1 MYQLIIIL
9 HVLFGLGIIGL
20 VMMQQGKGADAG
32 AAFGSGSSG
41 GASGTVFGAQGA
53 ASFLSRATAVLA
65 VLFFS
70 SSLGLAIYHG
80 QQGERTDIM
89 DAPTKGVQQD
99 MPFVKDAAPVAV
111 PSIESQQAEIPVP
124 QSDATVNKLVE
135 KVLEA
140 PVTKEAPEII
150 QQQQSFKEKTTESY
164 EKVKASSIETGQVI
178 QETTTEAV
186 EQLQE
191 SSKKTVQTI
200 EDSATSTIEKISE

>member
-9 HVLFGLGIIGL
+9 HVLFGLSIIGL

-32 AAFGSGSSG
+32 AAFGSGG

-70 SSLGLAIYHG
+70 SSLGLALYHG

-89 DAPTKGVQQD
+89 DTPVKGVQQD
-99 MPFVKDAAPVAV
+99 MPSVEGVAPV
-111 PSIESQQAEIPVP
+111 PSIESQQAEIPTL

-135 KVLEA
+135 EVLEA
-140 PVTKEAPEII
+140 PITKEAPEVI
-150 QQQQSFKEKTTESY
+150 QQQQSFQEKTTEAF
-164 EKVKASSIETGQVI
+164 EKAKASSIETGQAI
-178 QETTTEAV
+178 KETTAETMEKT
-186 EQLQE
+186 QE
-191 SSKKTVQTI
+191 SSKKTGQAI
-200 EDSATSTIEKISE
+200 EDSATSIIEKLAE